1 MVAIQILSMCISFP
15 TWANTREFGHIIYVL
30 ARLKFILK
38 LEMLLSVLGKHL
50 GASYVNVCVWEA
62 VRMCAC
68 MCLYICSHMN
78 KIGMLPWRY
87 ARNNFKYGFQSFVSW
102 DKTAIWEPKS
112 CKCTDKFSS
121 QIIKQSLLSVIFEKN
136 TDSFGGNLISFS
148 GPFHLMLLTLGR
160 LVNKAGI
167 FEKGLPCPEGI
178 FWGRLC
184 VDGAPRR
191 LLVTLQQV

>member
-1 MVAIQILSMCISFP
+1 MVAIQILCMCVSFF
-15 TWANTREFGHIIYVL
+15 TWANTREFRHIIYAL

-50 GASYVNVCVWEA
+50 GASYVSVCVWEA

-78 KIGMLPWRY
+78 KIGMLPWRH
-87 ARNNFKYGFQSFVSW
+87 ARNNFKYGFQSLVSW

-121 QIIKQSLLSVIFEKN
+121 QIIKQYVSIVSHIRKKYWFLWWKF
-136 TDSFGGNLISFS
+136 NLIFWSFS
-148 GPFHLMLLTLGR
+148 PDVTNLG
-160 LVNKAGI
+160 KT
-167 FEKGLPCPEGI
+167 C
-178 FWGRLC
+178 
-184 VDGAPRR
+184 
-191 LLVTLQQV
+191 